1 MPIARALTWTCFA
14 FVVSWQTSMPWIH
27 ACAITSSIV
36 YRWRGSGS
44 SILRMRLRHARGLRL
59 LIVGGHDDTV
69 GFGFAHACA
78 YDEYSGSFDGCA
90 ARHGSSWKCRQ

>member
-1 MPIARALTWTCFA
+1 
-14 FVVSWQTSMPWIH
+14 
-27 ACAITSSIV
+27 
-36 YRWRGSGS
+36 
-44 SILRMRLRHARGLRL
+44 MRLRHARGLRL